1 MIIIKKREVLQR
13 LSGDRQRSSHLMTL
27 LPACS
32 MLGMLGRLGHFA
44 IAIIAIAGEITIE
57 FLWVTARRPCFFR
70 VSFYAALQNSKRNA
84 RETKKQNP
92 QARLIAAKSKAS
104 RPTFSNSPRHDRLT
118 HNVFVPSTTSQK
130 YRSLHRIHFPFVQ
143 IKQSRQHN
151 EILLIK

>member
-44 IAIIAIAGEITIE
+44 IAIAIE
-57 FLWVTARRPCFFR
+57 FLWVTARRPCVFR